1 MWWLA
6 GFPRRGAMKYSARLV
21 AVLALLAF
29 AMVTALALF
38 SPVESLAVDQPFAV
52 VVDQASVDEITVV
65 SMTVP
70 KAAETPNLIP
80 FDMIDSINAAD
91 LGSTV
96 MTLATS
102 DTPPPDLAMAVNYN
116 TSTTRHD
123 QSARLQLDAL
133 PLLL

>member
-1 MWWLA
+1 
-6 GFPRRGAMKYSARLV
+6 MKYSARLV

-70 KAAETPNLIP
+70 KAETPILIP

-102 DTPPPDLAMAVNYN
+102 DTPPPDLALAVNYN

>member
-1 MWWLA
+1 
-6 GFPRRGAMKYSARLV
+6 MKYSARLV

-52 VVDQASVDEITVV
+52 LVDQASVDEITVV

-70 KAAETPNLIP
+70 KAAETPILIP

-102 DTPPPDLAMAVNYN
+102 DPPALAMAVNYN

-123 QSARLQLDAL
+123 QSTRLQLDAL